1 MGTYHEGNVNIL
13 VKKGGKTELR
23 GFGVHNRSGGY
34 SAPDWRGQGLA
45 GGGYL
50 AQSPQVPRSGQE
62 AEGKSTGH
70 GKEKRR
76 AKARGKPVAQT
87 IRGRPHRGARPRS
100 GLNWRPLPLH
110 LGNGQ
115 MIAGIIV
122 GGIYA
127 RTVHCALFPADG
139 P

>member
-70 GKEKRR
+70 GKEEESKG
-76 AKARGKPVAQT
+76 AWKAR
-87 IRGRPHRGARPRS
+87 
-100 GLNWRPLPLH
+100 
-110 LGNGQ
+110 
-115 MIAGIIV
+115 
-122 GGIYA
+122 
-127 RTVHCALFPADG
+127 RTDYTWKAPSWG
-139 P
+139 